1 MFSRLISYIRSIT
14 RGYRRLNGDDL
25 NDVEKSTE
33 KTPLIV
39 KTPATPNHSGDHS
52 DDKSK
57 EIGKAHPT
65 IEISEHFDVDLSLQG
80 RTNQSDTVFVDP
92 AIKKQID
99 ESYDTI
105 DCTSET
111 SSNASELLPSEQHP
125 KVSTFLELMFK
136 PTQKG
141 MHNTCEME
149 NEQSNR
155 VRYNSE
161 TYISTPSLNSFPRS
175 PEAIQSSVN
184 TLGTGDKRHNRA

>member
-1 MFSRLISYIRSIT
+1 MDCS
-14 RGYRRLNGDDL
+14 GYALLNRDDS

-39 KTPATPNHSGDHS
+39 KTLATPNHSGDHS

-65 IEISEHFDVDLSLQG
+65 IEISEHFDVNLSLQG
-80 RTNQSDTVFVDP
+80 RTNQSDTFFVDP

-111 SSNASELLPSEQHP
+111 SSNASELLPSKQHS
-125 KVSTFLELMFK
+125 KVSTFFELIFK
-136 PTQKG
+136 STQKE
-141 MHNTCEME
+141 MHNTCKIKGGRGGRFRCD
-149 NEQSNR
+149 SGAC
-155 VRYNSE
+155 V
-161 TYISTPSLNSFPRS
+161 STPSSNSFPRS

-184 TLGTGDKRHNRA
+184 ALGTGDKRHNRA